1 MIITRFRKFNTRDVY
16 PGGHLDND
24 MCMAVSTW
32 NRIFLRGQTGLDL
45 NQKMID
51 PNDSTRYKKFNKKYS
66 HEKLLIK
73 IFEKGKLIYKCPSLK
88 MIKQRLED
96 DLKMLDNSH
105 NRLENPHSYPVGIE
119 ENLYKEKKKMI
130 LNLRK

>member
-1 MIITRFRKFNTRDVY
+1 MGSLEKITL
-16 PGGHLDND
+16 PS
-24 MCMAVSTW
+24 STAETVG
-32 NRIFLRGQTGLDL
+32 N
-45 NQKMID
+45 KMID

-105 NRLENPHSYPVGIE
+105 KRLENPHSYPVGIE
-119 ENLYKEKKKMI
+119 ENLYNEKKNMI